1 MRLSQVCRSFVRHP
15 LFLPVLAASVAVAP
29 LSAGVPGFF
38 TQGDLIITR
47 SVYQATGQAANIVA
61 GSPLPYGGVAV
72 AGTTGGPYPNVFLN
86 DGVDASFGVT
96 SPILVDEMTPTGTLV
111 RTFDVPTNLMV
122 NSFSSKSEMAINL
135 SQDGSAFTFVGYAAP
150 LGQLDVSNSNTPN
163 HVDPTNLVTSAVARV
178 VGQLDLDGT
187 FMATPFDGYS
197 GNNGRAAVL
206 TKDGQYLIAG
216 NAGNGSGTEPINII
230 DNTGVQIGTPGGP
243 AETTVIGMPTSVC
256 VLPTTTVPLPAEPK
270 NGCQFGFAVQLP
282 PLGDAADKSGKDDN
296 FRSTTVFNNTLYVT
310 KGSGS
315 NGVDTVFQ
323 VGAQG
328 SVPTLLAD
336 ASTTPITIVPGFPTT
351 FPTSSAANR
360 YPFATWFANATT
372 LYVAD
377 EGNGNALPYVPDP
390 GAGLEKWTLNTTTGI
405 WSLAYTL
412 QAGLN
417 LGVPY
422 AVPNNPTSGPNI
434 YPNPFTDGLR
444 QLTGRVNRDGTVTL
458 YAVTSTVSTA
468 GDQGADPNKIV
479 AITDN
484 LSFTTATQAAAA
496 EETFT
501 TVRSAV
507 YGEVLRGV
515 AIAGPYLEIHRL
527 TPTPASLWPPNHKF
541 VPVTINV
548 DVEDIVDASPSCKI
562 TAITSNEG
570 TSADYRITGALTADL
585 LADRD
590 GSGGDRFYRLT
601 VSCSDNRDNTE
612 TRHVDVIVPHDQGG
626 GR

>member
-1 MRLSQVCRSFVRHP
+1 MRHP
-15 LFLPVLAASVAVAP
+15 LFLPFLAATVAVAP

-38 TQGDLIITR
+38 AQGDLIVTR
-47 SVYQATGQAANIVA
+47 SVYQATGQVATIVA
-61 GSPLPYGGVAV
+61 GQALPFGGTAV
-72 AGTTGGPYPNVFLN
+72 AGTTGGPYPSVFQN

-96 SPILVDEMTPTGTLV
+96 SPIFVDEMTPTGTLV
-111 RTFDVPTNLMV
+111 RTFDVPTNQMV
-122 NSFSSKSEMAINL
+122 NSFSSKSEMAIGL
-135 SQDGSAFTFVGYAAP
+135 SQDGTALTFVGYAAP

-163 HVDPTNLVTSAVARV
+163 HVDPTNLVTSAVQRV

-187 FMATPFDGYS
+187 FMATPFNGYS

-206 TKDGQYLIAG
+206 TRDGHYLIAG
-216 NAGNGSGTEPINII
+216 NAGNGSGTEPLAII
-230 DNTGVQIGTPGGP
+230 DNTGVQIAMPGGP
-243 AETTVIGMPTSVC
+243 AESTVVGMPTTG
-256 VLPTTTVPLPAEPK
+256 TTTPATACVIPQPAPPATEPK
-270 NGCQFGFAVQLP
+270 NGCQFGFNVQS
-282 PLGDAADKSGKDDN
+282 LGDAADKSGKDDN

-315 NGVDTVFQ
+315 NGIDTVYQ

-328 SVPTLLAD
+328 SVPTLLSD

-351 FPTSSAANR
+351 FPTSSSANR

-372 LYVAD
+372 MYVAD
-377 EGNGNALPYVPDP
+377 EGNGNAAPYVADP
-390 GAGLEKWTLNTTTGI
+390 GAGLEKWILNTTTGT

-422 AVPNNPTSGPNI
+422 TVPNNPTSGPNI

-444 QLTGRVNRDGTVTL
+444 QLAGRVNRNGKTVNL

-479 AITDN
+479 AITDD
-484 LSFTTATQAAAA
+484 LSFTTAAEAAAA
-496 EETFT
+496 GETFT
-501 TVRSAV
+501 TLRSAV

-515 AIAGPYLEIHRL
+515 AVAGPYLEIHRL
-527 TPTPASLWPPNHKF
+527 TPTPAVLWPPNHKF
-541 VPVTINV
+541 VPVTI
-548 DVEDIVDASPSCKI
+548 DVHAEDIVDASPSCKI
-562 TAITSNEG
+562 TSITSNEG

-585 LADRD
+585 LADRV
-590 GSGGDRFYRLT
+590 GNGGDRFYRLT
-601 VSCSDNRDNTE
+601 VSCSDNRDNTV
-612 TRHVDVIVPHDQGG
+612 TRNVDVIVPHDHGG
-626 GR
+626 SR

>member
-1 MRLSQVCRSFVRHP
+1 MRLSPVRRSFLRHP
-15 LFLPVLAASVAVAP
+15 LFLPVLAATVAVAP

-38 TQGDLIITR
+38 AQGDLIVTR
-47 SVYQATGQAANIVA
+47 SVYQATGQAAAIVA
-61 GSPLPYGGVAV
+61 GTALPYGGTAV
-72 AGTTGGPYPNVFLN
+72 AGTTGGPYPNVFQN
-86 DGVDASFGVT
+86 DTVDGSFGVT
-96 SPILVDEMTPTGTLV
+96 SPIFVDEMTPSGTLV
-111 RTFDVPTNLMV
+111 RTFDVPTNQMV

-135 SQDGSAFTFVGYAAP
+135 SQDGTAFTFVGYAAP

-163 HVDPTNLVTSAVARV
+163 HVDPTNLVTSAVQRV

-216 NAGNGSGTEPINII
+216 NAGNGSGTEPLDII

-243 AETTVIGMPTSVC
+243 AETTVVGMPTSVC
-256 VLPTTTVPLPAEPK
+256 VLSPPSPPPTEPK
-270 NGCQFGFAVQLP
+270 NGCQFGFSTQS
-282 PLGDAADKSGKDDN
+282 LGDAADKSGKDDN

-315 NGVDTVFQ
+315 NGIDTVFQ
-323 VGAQG
+323 VGAEG
-328 SVPTLLAD
+328 SVPTLLSD

-351 FPTSSAANR
+351 FPTSSSANR

-372 LYVAD
+372 MYVAD
-377 EGNGNALPYVPDP
+377 EGSGAAAPYVADL

-422 AVPNNPTSGPNI
+422 AVPNNPTTGPNI

-444 QLTGRVNRDGTVTL
+444 QIVGRVNRDGKTVTL

-484 LSFTTATQAAAA
+484 LSFTTAAQAAAA

-515 AIAGPYLEIHRL
+515 AIAGPYLEIHHA
-527 TPTPASLWPPNHKF
+527 TPTPAILWPPNHKF
-541 VPVTINV
+541 VSVTINV
-548 DVEDIVDASPSCKI
+548 DAEDIVDASPSCKI

-570 TSADYRITGALTADL
+570 TSADDRITGALTADL

-601 VSCSDNRDNTE
+601 VSCSDSRDNTA

-626 GR
+626 GRR